1 MITTLMVGSTS
12 LAHEIEKGFGG
23 VRSPIVEQTEFAFN
37 EERHSEEIYLL
48 IRISRLEVL
57 FQMERKRW
65 ESAWKDDEAI

>member
-1 MITTLMVGSTS
+1 MTTTLMVGSTS
-12 LAHEIEKGFGG
+12 LAYEIEGFGG

-37 EERHSEEIYLL
+37 KERHSEEIYLL